1 MRKTM
6 AAERR
11 KTYADSTENP
21 HRYPAKQRTIGR

>member
-11 KTYADSTENP
+11 KTYADSTKN
-21 HRYPAKQRTIGR
+21 HYCHPANRRIVVR